1 MTDTDT
7 QDAISFVQ
15 QRNPR
20 RQDVMRGD
28 VRLGIIERVEFG
40 WLPIV
45 PGGAPIEVCTTA
57 VLAVKRILDAT
68 P

>member
-1 MTDTDT
+1 MSDTET
-7 QDAISFVQ
+7 QEAISFVQ

-45 PGGAPIEVCTTA
+45 PGKPPIEVVNTQPM
-57 VLAVKRILDAT
+57 AVKRILDAT
-68 P
+68 